1 MKRLQDK
8 IAIVTGSTS
17 GIGAGIAKTFAEQGA
32 KVVICGRRQERGEAL
47 VQTIADAGGQAIFV
61 RADLAEAADC
71 TRLCDEAAAAF
82 GGVDILINNTGIFPR
97 REFDETTAEFWDT
110 MFDVNVRSAFLCSQ
124 QAARLMRPRGGGS
137 IVNIGSGH
145 AFNTGAGRLFAY
157 GCSKT
162 AMYGMTMKLAG
173 MLAKDRIR
181 VNWVTVGWVLT
192 EMEYDIQAEEGRDA
206 NAVAEQEERL
216 PMGQFNTVE
225 DMAAG
230 CLYLASD
237 DAARVTGSNL
247 NIAAGMGIHI

>member
-1 MKRLQDK
+1 MKRLEEK

-17 GIGAGIAKTFAEQGA
+17 GIGACIARTFAAEGA
-32 KVVICGRRQERGEAL
+32 RVVITGRRRERGEA
-47 VQTIADAGGQAIFV
+47 VAEEIRNAGGEAAFV
-61 RADLAEAADC
+61 QADLGEAEDC
-71 TRLCDEAAAAF
+71 ARLCDQTAEIF
-82 GGVDILINNTGIFPR
+82 GGADILVNNTGIFPR
-97 REFDETTAEFWDT
+97 RPFDETTAEFWDT

-145 AFNTGAGRLFAY
+145 AFNTGANNLFAY

-192 EMEYDIQAEEGRDA
+192 EMEYEIQAAEGHDRKWIEE
-206 NAVAEQEERL
+206 AEARL

-237 DAARVTGSNL
+237 DAARVTGSNV